1 MIKRGSKEAFK
12 RNMRERPRYVVEH
25 GDGSKHPF
33 KTKKAII
40 EAYGLNY
47 GRVNQ
52 SLNNYFEWFKNN
64 NINIKVRCRGDKGKC
79 DNDEKHNPWT
89 ESRQDSPNGKV
100 EKTIKDKIS
109 EVPTEELK

>member
-25 GDGSKHPF
+25 ADGSKHPF
-33 KTKKAII
+33 RTKKEII

-52 SLNNYFEWFKNN
+52 SLNHYFEWFKDN
-64 NINIKVRCRGDKGKC
+64 NIYIRVRYHTCKDC
-79 DNDEKHNPWT
+79 PDYML
-89 ESRQDSPNGKV
+89 ESANCK
-100 EKTIKDKIS
+100 ECIKDMD
-109 EVPTEELK
+109 L